1 MAWTSVVP
9 MEILRSIWILDMFWK
24 KVVFYIA
31 VLTHYYKQW
40 LKTTQLIISQF
51 SLVRVQAWR
60 IIGSLLQVVITLKS
74 RCPWV
79 SLLIRRLESG
89 RTFSQA
95 HLGCWQR
102 SLPCDSRT
110 PRGKLL

>member
-40 LKTTQLIISQF
+40 LKTTQLIISVFTGQSPGMAYHWF
-51 SLVRVQAWR
+51 SASGCHHPE
-60 IIGSLLQVVITLKS
+60 IK
-74 RCPWV
+74 V
-79 SLLIRRLESG
+79 SMGVPSYSE
-89 RTFSQA
+89 A
-95 HLGCWQR
+95 
-102 SLPCDSRT
+102 
-110 PRGKLL
+110 